1 MRHLKHH
8 FQLSVKQEHRKSL
21 MANLASQLFL
31 HEKIKTT
38 LIKAKAL
45 RPFSERIITLAKH
58 AALSEKPEQKLHYRR
73 LAIARIRNEAAV
85 KKLFDETVSQFLKR
99 DGGYT
104 RIYKLM
110 SRIGDG
116 APMALIQLV
125 EAPSEKHRSTKRSKV
140 VKTRASQ
147 ASSAEESVAETV
159 ETAVVEEVAGDPRE
173 VAVATQGEVKD
184 EPSSVPSDEKAP
196 EA

>member
-45 RPFSERIITLAKH
+45 RPFAERIITLAKR
-58 AALSEKPEQKLHYRR
+58 AVLSEKPEQKLHCRR
-73 LAIARIRNEAAV
+73 LAIARIRNEVAV

-110 SRIGDG
+110 SRVGDG

-125 EAPSEKHRSTKRSKV
+125 EAPSEKRRSTKRSKV
-140 VKTRASQ
+140 AKTKASQ
-147 ASSAEESVAETV
+147 ADSAERSVAE
-159 ETAVVEEVAGDPRE
+159 AVGAATVEEVAGEPQE
-173 VAVATQGEVKD
+173 VAVAAQGEVND
-184 EPSSVPSDEKAP
+184 ESSPVPSDEKAP

>member
-8 FQLSVKQEHRKSL
+8 FQLSVKQEHRRSL

-45 RPFSERIITLAKH
+45 RPFSERIITLAKR

-73 LAIARIRNEAAV
+73 LAIARIRNEVAV

-110 SRIGDG
+110 SRVGDG

-125 EAPSEKHRSTKRSKV
+125 EAPSEKRRSAKRAKV
-140 VKTRASQ
+140 VKSRVTKTITSEV
-147 ASSAEESVAETV
+147 SAAEAVEAMAAAEGQGEAQETSVAE
-159 ETAVVEEVAGDPRE
+159 
-173 VAVATQGEVKD
+173 QNEVKD
-184 EPSSVPSDEKAP
+184 EPSSVPSDKKDP
-196 EA
+196 EV

>member
-58 AALSEKPEQKLHYRR
+58 AALSEKLEQKLHYRR

-110 SRIGDG
+110 SRVGDG

-125 EAPSEKHRSTKRSKV
+125 EAPSEKRRSTKKAKGAKSKV
-140 VKTRASQ
+140 TKAIPSEAPAAEAVEVATV
-147 ASSAEESVAETV
+147 AEEQGEAKEASVS
-159 ETAVVEEVAGDPRE
+159 DRN
-173 VAVATQGEVKD
+173 EVKD
-184 EPSSVPSDEKAP
+184 ETSPVPSDKKEP

>member
-45 RPFSERIITLAKH
+45 RPFAERIITLAKR
-58 AALSEKPEQKLHYRR
+58 AALAEKPEQKLHCRR

-99 DGGYT
+99 EGGYT

-110 SRIGDG
+110 SRVGDG

-125 EAPSEKHRSTKRSKV
+125 EAPSEKRRSTKKAKGAKSKV
-140 VKTRASQ
+140 TKAIPSEASAAEAVEA
-147 ASSAEESVAETV
+147 AS
-159 ETAVVEEVAGDPRE
+159 VVEEQGEAKEASVADKD
-173 VAVATQGEVKD
+173 EVKD
-184 EPSSVPSDEKAP
+184 ETSPVSPDKKEP

>member
-45 RPFSERIITLAKH
+45 RSFAERIITLAKH
-58 AALSEKPEQKLHYRR
+58 AALSEKPEQKLHCRR

-110 SRIGDG
+110 SRVGDG

-125 EAPSEKHRSTKRSKV
+125 EAPSEKRRSTKKAKGAKGKV
-140 VKTRASQ
+140 AKAVASEAPATEAVKA
-147 ASSAEESVAETV
+147 AAVEEEQSEAKEVSVA
-159 ETAVVEEVAGDPRE
+159 DKD
-173 VAVATQGEVKD
+173 EVKD
-184 EPSSVPSDEKAP
+184 ETSPVSSDKREP